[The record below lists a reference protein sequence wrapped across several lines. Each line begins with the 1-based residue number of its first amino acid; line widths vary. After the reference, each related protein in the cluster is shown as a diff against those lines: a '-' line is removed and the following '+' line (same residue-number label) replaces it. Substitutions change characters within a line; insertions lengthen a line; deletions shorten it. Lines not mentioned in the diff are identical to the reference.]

1 MSHHFDSYKKND
13 LMRPGGSTA
22 LDLGGGELFIEKTLD
37 FSPYKLLAE
46 DIDDFRQFVLGAH
59 LVSQPLFDLAL
70 TKAAQTGVSLDAL
83 LLKEGLMNEEA
94 YLQHLSKTI
103 GVSYLSP
110 ELGDQLQLRLEDIA
124 NVHRRFEWTYF
135 RTNDGFAIVPFSRH
149 GFGPK
154 KLRAQLQQFINEL
167 RSADPSVAEA
177 KFYLVSSHT
186 LRYQIQ
192 KRFSKDLLYAATN
205 ALQKSAPQQCAKGG
219 MAAWQVLILVFL
231 SGLGFYGVYEFP
243 TPTFISISIGFSFFF
258 FSLILFRFI
267 TALNFKAY
275 SRSASPPTNPLARNH
290 PILPIYT
297 LLVPLY
303 RETTVLPQLIKALEE
318 LDYPKAKLDIKL
330 LLEEVDRETIHA
342 VNAMNLPPFFHVV
355 IVPDGQPRTKPK
367 ALNYGL
373 LLAEGEFIGIYD
385 AEDIP
390 EPDQLRRA
398 LEAFETNPPECAVI
412 QAKLNFYNPKQNWLT
427 KQFTLEYSSLFD
439 GLLPSFLNF
448 SIPLPLGG
456 TSNHFKRHALQ
467 IVGAWDPFNV
477 TEDADL
483 GMRFY
488 RHGFHAGMIGSTTF
502 EEPCSSPSSWFYQRT
517 RWLKGWMQTYY
528 VHMRKPFTLLRELGL
543 WKFMG
548 FQLVVGA
555 PIFSALVHPLFLG
568 VLLWSV
574 KDETFLTSVQNWPL
588 WGLSLFNLAVG
599 YFATMWLGAQALR
612 FRDQKG
618 FFFTIL
624 TLPLYWL
631 MISFATYRALF
642 QLLYAPFY
650 WEKTEHKGK
659 DVL

>member
-1 MSHHFDSYKKND
+1 MPHHFDSYKKND
-13 LMRPGGSTA
+13 LMRPGGGTTSNFSA
-22 LDLGGGELFIEKTLD
+22 EHSSIEEPSGFI
-37 FSPYKLLAE
+37 PYKLLAE
-46 DIDDFRQFVLGAH
+46 DIDDFRQFVVGAH
-59 LVSQPLFDLAL
+59 LVTEPLFDLAL
-70 TKAAQTGVSLDAL
+70 TKAAQTGVSLDGL
-83 LLKEGLMNEEA
+83 LLKEGLMDEEA
-94 YLQHLSKTI
+94 YLEHLSKTVGI
-103 GVSYLSP
+103 SYLSP
-110 ELGDQLQLRLEDIA
+110 ELGHNLELHLEDITKV
-124 NVHRRFEWTYF
+124 NLRFEWTYF
-135 RTNDGFAIVPFSRH
+135 RTNDGFALVPFSPD

-154 KLRAQLQQFINEL
+154 KLKAKLRQFIDEL
-167 RSADPSVAEA
+167 KLADPSAAHA

-192 KRFSKDLLYAATN
+192 KCFSNDLLYAATN
-205 ALQKSAPQQCAKGG
+205 SLEKNNPRQSAKGG
-219 MAAWQVLILVFL
+219 MAAWQILFL
-231 SGLGFYGVYEFP
+231 FFIFGLGLYGFYKFP
-243 TPTFISISIGFSFFF
+243 TSTFISISIGFSFFF
-258 FSLILFRFI
+258 LSLILFRFI

-275 SRSASPPTNPLARNH
+275 SNSALPPTNPLKRNH

-303 RETTVLPQLIKALEE
+303 RETTVLPQLIRALEE

-342 VNAMNLPPFFHVV
+342 VNRMNLPPYFHVV
-355 IVPDGQPRTKPK
+355 IVPDAQPRTKPK

-373 LLAEGEFIGIYD
+373 LLAEGEFVGIYD

-398 LEAFETNPPECAVI
+398 LEAFDQYAPECAVI

-439 GLLPSFLNF
+439 GLLPSFLKL

-456 TSNHFKRHALQ
+456 TSNHFKKNALQ
-467 IVGAWDPFNV
+467 AVGAWDPFNV

-488 RHGFHAGMIGSTTF
+488 RNGFHAQMIGSTTF
-502 EEPCSSPSSWFYQRT
+502 EEPCSGFSSWVYQRT

-528 VHMRKPFTLLRELGL
+528 VHMRRPFALLRELGL

-555 PIFSALVHPLFLG
+555 PIFSALVHPVFLG
-568 VLLWSV
+568 VLLWSMR
-574 KDETFLTSVQNWPL
+574 DENFLTSVQSWPL

-599 YFATMWLGAQALR
+599 YLATMWLGSRALR
-612 FRDQKG
+612 FRGHKG

-624 TLPLYWL
+624 TIPFYWL
-631 MISFATYRALF
+631 FISIATYRALL

-659 DVL
+659 DAS

>member
-1 MSHHFDSYKKND
+1 MSHLIGFYDKNVS
-13 LMRPGGSTA
+13 MRSAGGSA
-22 LDLGGGELFIEKTLD
+22 IEFDGEEFSIEKPRNFLP
-37 FSPYKLLAE
+37 FKLFAE
-46 DIDDFRQFVLGAH
+46 DIEDFRHFVLGAR
-59 LVSQPLFDLAL
+59 LVSESVFDLAL
-70 TKAAQTGVSLDAL
+70 TKAAQTGVSLDGL
-83 LLKEGLMNEEA
+83 LLKEGVMSEEA
-94 YLQHLSKTI
+94 YLQHLSKMI
-103 GVSYLSP
+103 GVSYLNP
-110 ELGDQLQLRLEDIA
+110 EFGDRLELRLEDIA
-124 NVHRRFEWTYF
+124 KVNRRFEWAYF
-135 RTNDGFAIVPFSRH
+135 RTVDGFAIVPFTRE

-154 KLRAQLQQFINEL
+154 KLKAHLQKFIDEL
-167 RSADPSVAEA
+167 SSSEPGVAGA
-177 KFYLVSSHT
+177 KFYIVSSHT

-192 KRFSKDLLYAATN
+192 KRFAPDLLYAATHT
-205 ALQKSAPQQCAKGG
+205 LEKTTPQHCAKGG
-219 MAAWQVLILVFL
+219 MAAWHMLLIVFL
-231 SGLGFYGVYEFP
+231 FGFGLYGFYHFP
-243 TPTFISISIGFSFFF
+243 TQTFISISIGFSFFF
-258 FSLILFRFI
+258 LSLILFRFI
-267 TALNFKAY
+267 TAFNFKAY
-275 SRSASPPTNPLARNH
+275 SSQVSPASHPLARNH
-290 PILPIYT
+290 PVLPIYT

-303 RETTVLPQLIKALEE
+303 KETAVLPQLIKALEE
-318 LDYPKAKLDIKL
+318 LDYPKAKLDVKL

-342 VNAMNLPPFFHVV
+342 VNAMNLPPYFHVV

-373 LLAEGEFIGIYD
+373 LLAEGDFVGIYD

-398 LEAFETNPPECAVI
+398 LEAFETSPPECAVI

-427 KQFTLEYSSLFD
+427 RQFTLEYSSLFD
-439 GLLPSFLNF
+439 GLLPSFLHF

-456 TSNHFKRHALQ
+456 TSNHFKKQALQ
-467 IVGAWDPFNV
+467 FVGAWDPFNV

-483 GMRFY
+483 GMRLY
-488 RHGFHAGMIGSTTF
+488 RNGFHAGMIGSTTF
-502 EEPCSSPSSWFYQRT
+502 EEPCSGISSWLYQRT

-568 VLLWSV
+568 VLLWSM
-574 KDETFLTSVQNWPL
+574 KDETFLTSVQHWPL

-599 YFATMWLGAQALR
+599 YLATMWLGAQALNYR
-612 FRDQKG
+612 GHRG

-624 TLPLYWL
+624 TLPFYWL
-631 MISFATYRALF
+631 LISFATYRALF

-659 DVL
+659 DVS